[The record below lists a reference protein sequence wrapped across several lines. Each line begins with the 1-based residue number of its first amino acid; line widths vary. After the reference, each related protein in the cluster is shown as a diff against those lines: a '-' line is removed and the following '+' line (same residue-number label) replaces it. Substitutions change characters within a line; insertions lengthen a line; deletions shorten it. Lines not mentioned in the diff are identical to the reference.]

1 MKTNKRNSKED
12 KPVSEESLELMH
24 ILQENPNTSQRELAK
39 KIGLSIGKV
48 NYCLK
53 ALIDIGFI
61 KVVNF
66 NNSDQK
72 LNYAYILTPKG
83 IKQKIIITK
92 HFIAKKMQEYEKLKK
107 YI

>member
-1 MKTNKRNSKED
+1 MSTKE
-12 KPVSEESLELMH
+12 PISEEILELMH
-24 ILQENPNTSQRELAK
+24 ILHENPNTSQRELSK

-53 ALIDIGFI
+53 ALTDIGFV

-66 NNSDQK
+66 NNSNQK
-72 LNYAYILTPKG
+72 LKYAYILTPKG
-83 IKQKIIITK
+83 IKQKIVITK
-92 HFIAKKMQEYEKLKK
+92 KFIAKKIQEYEKLQK

>member
-1 MKTNKRNSKED
+1 MSSN
-12 KPVSEESLELMH
+12 KPVSEELLELMH
-24 ILQENPNTSQRELAK
+24 ILQENPNISQRQLAK

-53 ALIDIGFI
+53 ALVDIGFV

-66 NNSDQK
+66 NNSCHK
-72 LNYAYILTPKG
+72 LKYAYILTPKG
-83 IKQKIIITK
+83 MKKKKIITK
-92 HFIAKKMQEYEKLKK
+92 KFIEKKIQEYEKLKK